1 MKRFLLSI
9 LKYAVLAGLAA
20 GGLYY
25 TGHLPG
31 VPKPGAGE
39 PTKAAG
45 AGARAAPPPAVT
57 VHRAKQA
64 TFRETIAV
72 TGSLVP
78 REEILISPE
87 VEGLR
92 ILEIKV
98 DEGARVE
105 AGQTLAV
112 LETATLEAQ
121 LAQNA
126 AQLAR
131 TQAAIAQAH
140 STITSAQ
147 ARMEEAEAAYNRA
160 KPLKQSGAI
169 SDSVM
174 DQRETAE
181 RTSRA
186 ALVSSRDALKV
197 AEAEKA
203 QVEAQRSEIAWRRA
217 KTEIKAPVAGIVSR
231 RTARV
236 GAVATAAGDPMFRM
250 IAAGEIE
257 LDAEVPET
265 QLGRLKEGQSVRV
278 VGPAGEEVDG
288 RIRLVSPEVDR
299 TTRQGRVRVFIG
311 AGSTLKIGSFARG
324 LVDAASGE
332 GIGVPVSAVVYSDQG
347 AQVQVVAGDRVETR
361 MIKTGIASGGL
372 IEIKS
377 GVADGELVVTRAG
390 SFLRNGDVV
399 RPVLPD
405 ARLSEVK

>member
-1 MKRFLLSI
+1 MKRFLISA
-9 LKYAVLAGLAA
+9 LKYGVIAAVIA

-39 PTKAAG
+39 HKKSAAKD
-45 AGARAAPPPAVT
+45 AKAAPPPAVT
-57 VHRAKQA
+57 VHRARLA
-64 TFRETIAV
+64 TFRETVAV
-72 TGSLVP
+72 TGTLVA

-92 ILEIKV
+92 VLEVKV
-98 DEGARVE
+98 DEGAKVE
-105 AGQTLAV
+105 AGQLLAV

-131 TQAAIAQAH
+131 TEAAMAQAK
-140 STITSAQ
+140 SNITSAQ
-147 ARMEEAEAAYNRA
+147 ARLEEAEAAYNRA
-160 KPLKQSGAI
+160 KPLKQSGTI
-169 SDSVM
+169 SDAVM
-174 DQRETAE
+174 DQRESAE

-186 ALVSSRDALKV
+186 ALLASRDALKV

-203 QVEAQRSEIAWRRA
+203 QVEAQRREIAWRRA

-231 RTARV
+231 RSARI
-236 GAVATAAGDPMFRM
+236 GAVATAAGEPMFRM

-265 QLGRLKEGQSVRV
+265 QLGRLKAGQQVRV
-278 VGPAGEEVDG
+278 TGPASEEVAG

-299 TTRQGRVRVFIG
+299 ASRQGRVRVFIG
-311 AGSTLKIGSFARG
+311 ANTTLKIGSFARG
-324 LVDAASGE
+324 QVDAASGE
-332 GIGVPVSAVVYSDQG
+332 GIGVPVAAVVYADQG
-347 AQVQVVAGDRVETR
+347 AQVQVVVGDKVETR
-361 MIKTGIASGGL
+361 TVKTGLASGGL
-372 IEIKS
+372 VEITS
-377 GVADGELVVTRAG
+377 GVADGELVVARAG
-390 SFLRNGDVV
+390 SFLRHGDVV